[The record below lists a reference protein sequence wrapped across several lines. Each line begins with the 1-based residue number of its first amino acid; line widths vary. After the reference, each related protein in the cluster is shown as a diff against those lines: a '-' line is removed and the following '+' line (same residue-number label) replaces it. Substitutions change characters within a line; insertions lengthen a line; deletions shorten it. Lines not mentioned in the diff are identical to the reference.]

1 MKRYVLMAAL
11 SLSLFSC
18 DVLKTVATEVLTVPT
33 STEAAGALKEALKQG
48 FGSGVD
54 VLSAAG
60 GFNKNNAIRI
70 LLPEDAQKIADKL
83 RSIGMGT
90 QVDNVIKKLNEGAEN
105 AVATAKP
112 IFMDAVTN
120 MSFSDA
126 MSILTGGN
134 GAATNYLK
142 QTTTTALTNAFK
154 PKIQASLDQ
163 VGFTA
168 NWSTLVNEY
177 NKIPFI
183 TKMNPDLND
192 YVTQK
197 ALTALFSKVED
208 EENQIRSNPA
218 KRTTELMKK
227 AFSYADS
234 QKSGTK

>member
-1 MKRYVLMAAL
+1 MATMGL
-11 SLSLFSC
+11 SLVSC
-18 DVLKTVATEVLTVPT
+18 DVLKTVATEVLTIPT
-33 STEAAGALKEALKQG
+33 TTEAASALKDALKQG

-54 VLSAAG
+54 VLSAVG

-70 LLPEDAQKIADKL
+70 LLPDDAQKIADKL
-83 RSIGMGT
+83 RSIGMGS
-90 QVDNVIKKLNEGAEN
+90 QVDKVIDKLNEGAES

-126 MSILTGGN
+126 MGILTGGN

-142 QTTTTALTNAFK
+142 QTTTTALTSAFK
-154 PKIQASLDQ
+154 PKIQAALDQ

-168 NWSTLVNEY
+168 NWTSLVNEY

-197 ALTALFSKVED
+197 TLTALFSKVEE
-208 EENQIRSNPA
+208 EENLIRNNPA

-227 AFSYADS
+227 AFAYADS
-234 QKSGTK
+234 QKSTTK